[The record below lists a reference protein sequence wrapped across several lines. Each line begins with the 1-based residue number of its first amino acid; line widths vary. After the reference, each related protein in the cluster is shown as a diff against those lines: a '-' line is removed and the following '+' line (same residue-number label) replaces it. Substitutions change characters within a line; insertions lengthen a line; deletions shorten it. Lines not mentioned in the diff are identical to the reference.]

1 MVGFAS
7 LYPPYGSSSDDEVN
21 EGKDARMFA
30 YIVRRL
36 FLMLLTLV
44 GISIV
49 IFLLLRIVP
58 GNIVDILF
66 AAAGYVDP
74 ADKAN
79 LERQLGVDQPL
90 VVQYLHWIGGLLH
103 GDLGYSYVSEKPAL
117 DEILPRIPITA
128 RLAGLALLFS
138 ASVGIPLG
146 VLSAVNQ
153 GSKLDYALR
162 VVSLSGLSLPSFWL
176 GLLILTASVAM
187 FGSIPIFNPDPKT
200 WGELFAT
207 YCIPAMAVG
216 FRSSA
221 LTMRIT
227 RSSML
232 EVLRQDYI
240 RTARAKG
247 ASEVSVNFHHAL
259 KNAILPVITVVG
271 IEAAF
276 LIGGLIVTETV
287 FNIPGVARFLVEAIR
302 WRDYPIVQNLV
313 MLIAVVVVSANFIV
327 DMLYAVFDPR
337 IRYSD

>member
-1 MVGFAS
+1 
-7 LYPPYGSSSDDEVN
+7 
-21 EGKDARMFA
+21 MFA

-36 FLMLLTLV
+36 FLMLVTLF
-44 GISIV
+44 GISV
-49 IFLLLRIVP
+49 IIFVLLRVVP

-79 LERQLGVDQPL
+79 IERELGLNQPI
-90 VVQYLHWIGGLLH
+90 VVQYLNWIGGLLH

-117 DEILPRIPITA
+117 QEILPRIPITA

-138 ASVGIPLG
+138 ASIGIPLG
-146 VLSAVNQ
+146 VISAVHQ

-176 GLLILTASVAM
+176 GLLILMASVSM
-187 FGSIPIFNPDPKT
+187 FGTMPIFNPNPAT
-200 WGELFAT
+200 WFEAFTIYAV
-207 YCIPAMAVG
+207 PAAAVG
-216 FRSSA
+216 FRSAA

-232 EVLRQDYI
+232 EILRQDYI

-247 ASEVSVNFHHAL
+247 ASEASVNYHHAL
-259 KNAILPVITVVG
+259 KNAVLPVITVIG

-287 FNIPGVARFLVEAIR
+287 FNIPGIARFLVEALR

-313 MLIAVVVVSANFIV
+313 MFIAVVVVVMNFIV
-327 DMLYAVFDPR
+327 DMLYAAIDPR
-337 IRYSD
+337 IRFGD

>member
-1 MVGFAS
+1 V
-7 LYPPYGSSSDDEVN
+7 
-21 EGKDARMFA
+21 FA
-30 YIVRRL
+30 YVVRRL
-36 FLMLLTLV
+36 GLMLVTLFGV
-44 GISIV
+44 SIV
-49 IFLLLRIVP
+49 IFFLLRIVP

-66 AAAGYVDP
+66 DAAGFVDP

-79 LERQLGVDQPL
+79 LERDLGIDQPL
-90 VVQYLHWIGGLLH
+90 VVQYLHWIGGLLR

-138 ASVGIPLG
+138 ASIGIPLG
-146 VLSAVNQ
+146 VISAVYQ
-153 GSKLDYALR
+153 GSRVDYCLR
-162 VVSLSGLSLPSFWL
+162 VISLSGLSLPSFWL
-176 GLLILTASVAM
+176 GLLILMASVSL
-187 FGSIPIFNPDPKT
+187 FGNIPIFNPNPKT
-200 WGELFAT
+200 LGEIFAT
-207 YCIPAMAVG
+207 YCLPSLAVA

-247 ASEVSVNFHHAL
+247 ASEASVNFHHAL

-313 MLIAVVVVSANFIV
+313 MFIAIVVVVANFVV

-337 IRYSD
+337 IRYTD

>member
-1 MVGFAS
+1 
-7 LYPPYGSSSDDEVN
+7 
-21 EGKDARMFA
+21 MFA

-36 FLMLLTLV
+36 ALMLVTLV
-44 GISIV
+44 GISIL
-49 IFLLLRIVP
+49 IFFLLRIVP

-79 LERQLGVDQPL
+79 LQRELGIDQPL
-90 VVQYLHWIGGLLH
+90 AVQYLHWISGLLH

-128 RLAGLALLFS
+128 RLAALALLFS

-146 VLSAVNQ
+146 VISAVYQ
-153 GSKLDYALR
+153 GSRLDYFLR

-176 GLLILTASVAM
+176 GLLILMASVSL
-187 FGSIPIFNPDPKT
+187 FGSIPIFNPNPQT
-200 WGELFAT
+200 FGEMFST
-207 YCIPAMAVG
+207 YVLPSIAVG

-247 ASEVSVNFHHAL
+247 ASEASVNFQHAL
-259 KNAILPVITVVG
+259 KNAILPVITVIG

-287 FNIPGVARFLVEAIR
+287 FNIPGVARYLVEAIR

-313 MLIAVVVVSANFIV
+313 MFIALIVVLANFTV

-337 IRYSD
+337 IRYTD

>member
-1 MVGFAS
+1 V
-7 LYPPYGSSSDDEVN
+7 
-21 EGKDARMFA
+21 FA

-36 FLMLLTLV
+36 ALMLVTLI
-44 GISIV
+44 GISII
-49 IFLLLRIVP
+49 IFVLLRVVP

-66 AAAGYVDP
+66 DAAGFVGP

-79 LERQLGVDQPL
+79 LEKELGLNQPI
-90 VVQYLHWIGGLLH
+90 VVQYLSWIGGLLH

-117 DEILPRIPITA
+117 QEILPRIPITA

-138 ASVGIPLG
+138 ASIGIPLG
-146 VLSAVNQ
+146 VISAVKQ
-153 GSKLDYALR
+153 GTRLDYALR

-176 GLLILTASVAM
+176 GLLILMASVSL
-187 FGSIPIFNPDPKT
+187 FGSMPIFNPNPKT
-200 WGELFAT
+200 WTEAMAI
-207 YCIPAMAVG
+207 YCVPAMAVG
-216 FRSSA
+216 FRSAA

-232 EVLRQDYI
+232 EILRQDYI

-247 ASEVSVNFHHAL
+247 ASEASVNYRHAL
-259 KNAILPVITVVG
+259 KNAILPVITVIG

-287 FNIPGVARFLVEAIR
+287 FNIPGVARFLVEALR

-313 MLIAVVVVSANFIV
+313 MLIAVVVVVANFTV
-327 DMLYAVFDPR
+327 DMLYAVIDPR
-337 IRYSD
+337 IRYTD

>member
-1 MVGFAS
+1 
-7 LYPPYGSSSDDEVN
+7 
-21 EGKDARMFA
+21 MFA
-30 YIVRRL
+30 YLVRRL
-36 FLMLLTLV
+36 FLMLVTLF

-49 IFLLLRIVP
+49 IFFLLRVVP

-74 ADKAN
+74 ADKAG
-79 LERQLGVDQPL
+79 LEKELGLDQPL
-90 VVQYLHWIGGLLH
+90 VVQYLHWISGFLR

-117 DEILPRIPITA
+117 QEILPRIPITA

-138 ASVGIPLG
+138 ASIGIPLG
-146 VLSAVNQ
+146 VISAVNQ
-153 GSKLDYALR
+153 GSRLDYALR

-176 GLLILTASVAM
+176 GLLVLTASVSL
-187 FGSIPIFNPDPKT
+187 FGQMPIFNPDPQSF
-200 WGELFAT
+200 GEAFAT
-207 YCIPAMAVG
+207 YCIPAMVVG

-247 ASEVSVNFHHAL
+247 ASDAAVNYQHAL
-259 KNAILPVITVVG
+259 KNAILPVITVIG

-337 IRYSD
+337 IRYTD

>member
-1 MVGFAS
+1 
-7 LYPPYGSSSDDEVN
+7 
-21 EGKDARMFA
+21 MFG

-36 FLMLLTLV
+36 ALMLVTLI
-44 GISIV
+44 GISII
-49 IFLLLRIVP
+49 IFVLLRVVP

-66 AAAGYVDP
+66 DAAGFVDP

-79 LERQLGVDQPL
+79 LEKELGLGDPI
-90 VVQYLHWIGGLLH
+90 VVQYLHWIGGLLR

-138 ASVGIPLG
+138 ASIGIPLG
-146 VLSAVNQ
+146 VISAVRQ
-153 GSKLDYALR
+153 GSRLDYALR

-176 GLLILTASVAM
+176 GLLILMASVSL
-187 FGSIPIFNPDPKT
+187 FGSMPIFNPNPKT
-200 WGELFAT
+200 WTEALAI
-207 YCIPAMAVG
+207 YCVPAMAVG
-216 FRSSA
+216 FRSAA

-232 EVLRQDYI
+232 EILRQDYI

-247 ASEVSVNFHHAL
+247 ASESSVNFRHAL
-259 KNAILPVITVVG
+259 KNAILPVITVIG

-287 FNIPGVARFLVEAIR
+287 FNIPGIARFLVEALR

-327 DMLYAVFDPR
+327 DMLYAAIDPR
-337 IRYSD
+337 IRYGD